1 MSVSSFSGV
10 RPHLNTLLFCSILIL
25 LVLLYW
31 GGLSNL
37 VMRWGEQAEY
47 SHGYLIPLVS
57 VYILWEK
64 QSIWWGGQ
72 SDSSWWGV
80 LLVFAALVFLIVGE
94 VSALYVLIH
103 YSFVTFLFGLSL
115 IFLGR
120 RTAQVWVPIFL
131 LAFAIPL
138 PYIIEVMLTAKLQLM
153 SSSIG
158 VSIIRMF
165 DIPVYLS
172 GNIIDLGEFK
182 LHVVEACSGLR
193 YLFPLVSVGVITA
206 YFYRAALWQRIVVVI
221 TTIPI
226 SIFMNSFRIAL
237 TGVLVDWYGV
247 EVAEGFLHDFE
258 GWVIFLLCLAVLL
271 CEIRVL
277 EFFAENRPLTK
288 VFSAEAPSA
297 SPHEQPVVSPKDSAS
312 ERDEAETSGGVPQK
326 VAVIVML
333 VVSLSFILFVG
344 SRDEQ
349 PPEKI
354 SLVSFPL
361 HVGGWVGVRDSLDP
375 SIEAYLGLTEYA
387 LANYRKD
394 GRLINLYVAYYE
406 SQKKGVSPHSPKV
419 CIPGG
424 GWEITN
430 FKRTVRQSMPV
441 NRVVIQKGE
450 ERQLVYYW
458 FVERGEVVAN
468 EYLKK
473 WRLLRDAL
481 LKRRSDGALVRVVLP
496 MDAKSDINET
506 EKDAEAFI
514 SEIKSTLEEYLP
526 GA

>member
-1 MSVSSFSGV
+1 MRVSSFFSV
-10 RPHLNTLLFCSILIL
+10 KPCFNTLLFCSILIL
-25 LVLLYW
+25 AVLVYW
-31 GGLSNL
+31 SGLSNV

-47 SHGYLIPLVS
+47 SHGYLIPFVS
-57 VYILWEK
+57 LYILWEK
-64 QSIWWGGQ
+64 QSEWWGDQ
-72 SDSSWWGV
+72 SSSSWWGV
-80 LLVFAALVFLIVGE
+80 ALVFAALIFLIVGE

-103 YSFVTFLFGLSL
+103 YSFVTFLLGLSL
-115 IFLGR
+115 IFLGHK
-120 RTAQVWVPIFL
+120 TARIWVPIFL
-131 LAFAIPL
+131 LTFAIPL
-138 PYIIEVMLTAKLQLM
+138 PYILEVMLTAKLQLM

-158 VSIIRMF
+158 VWIIRLF

-206 YFYRAALWQRIVVVI
+206 YFYSAVLWQRITVVA

-237 TGVLVDWYGV
+237 TGVLADWYGTD
-247 EVAEGFLHDFE
+247 VAEGFLHDFE
-258 GWVIFLLCLAVLL
+258 GWVVFLLCLAILL
-271 CEIRVL
+271 LEIRVL
-277 EFFAENRPLTK
+277 ELFSENRPLTK
-288 VFSAEAPSA
+288 VFSACASDGSHAHQSRSNSIGSDRRVSA
-297 SPHEQPVVSPKDSAS
+297 V
-312 ERDEAETSGGVPQK
+312 GVAQK
-326 VAVIVML
+326 VTAIIML
-333 VVSLSFILFVG
+333 VVSLGFILFVG
-344 SRDEQ
+344 NRDER

-354 SLVSFPL
+354 SLVSFPM
-361 HVGGWVGVRDSLDP
+361 HIADWVGARESLDA
-375 SIEAYLGLTEYA
+375 SIEKHLGLTEYV
-387 LANYRKD
+387 LANYRNS
-394 GRLINLYVAYYE
+394 GGIINLYVAYYE

-430 FKRTVRQSMPV
+430 FNRTVLQSMPV

-458 FVERGEVVAN
+458 FVERGEIVAN

-496 MDAKSDINET
+496 MDANADINEA
-506 EKDAEAFI
+506 EKNAEAFI
-514 SEIKSTLEEYLP
+514 MQVKSTLEEYLP

>member
-1 MSVSSFSGV
+1 MRVSSFFSV
-10 RPHLNTLLFCSILIL
+10 KPCLNTLLFFSILFL
-25 LVLLYW
+25 AVFTYW
-31 GGLSNL
+31 GGLSNV

-47 SHGYLIPLVS
+47 SHGYLIPVVS
-57 VYILWEK
+57 LYILWEK
-64 QSIWWGGQ
+64 QSEWWGNQ
-72 SDSSWWGV
+72 SSSSWWGV
-80 LLVFAALVFLIVGE
+80 ALVFAALIFLIVGE

-103 YSFVTFLFGLSL
+103 YSFVTFLLGLSL
-115 IFLGR
+115 IFLGHK
-120 RTAQVWVPIFL
+120 TARVWVPIFL
-131 LAFAIPL
+131 LTFAIPL
-138 PYIIEVMLTAKLQLM
+138 PYILEVMLTAKLQLM

-158 VSIIRMF
+158 VWIIRLF

-206 YFYRAALWQRIVVVI
+206 YFYRAVLWQRIIVVA

-237 TGVLVDWYGV
+237 TGVLVDWYGTD
-247 EVAEGFLHDFE
+247 VAEGFLHDFE
-258 GWVIFLLCLAVLL
+258 GWVVFLLCLALL
-271 CEIRVL
+271 LLEIRVL
-277 EFFAENRPLTK
+277 ELFSTNRPLTK
-288 VFSAEAPSA
+288 VFSVYARDE
-297 SPHEQPVVSPKDSAS
+297 PHIDQSEGHVNGS
-312 ERDEAETSGGVPQK
+312 ERRVPTIGVAQK
-326 VAVIVML
+326 VIAMMML
-333 VVSLSFILFVG
+333 VASLGFILFVG
-344 SRDEQ
+344 NRDEQ

-354 SLVSFPL
+354 SLVSFPM
-361 HVGGWVGVRDSLDP
+361 HIAGWVGIRESLDV
-375 SIEAYLGLTEYA
+375 SIEKHLGLTEYT
-387 LANYRKD
+387 LANYRN
-394 GRLINLYVAYYE
+394 GREIINLYVAYYE

-424 GWEITN
+424 GWEITS
-430 FKRTVRQSMPV
+430 FKRTVLQSMPV

-473 WRLLRDAL
+473 WWLLRDAL

-496 MDAKSDINET
+496 MDEKSDVNET
-506 EKDAEAFI
+506 EKHAETFI
-514 SEIKSTLEEYLP
+514 MEVKRTLTEYLP